1 MVNMVLFSP
10 GSVRR
15 PYTNTGFSEK
25 VKTFQVS
32 PSFVL
37 YLQEQEIGKGA
48 RGMSCL
54 LQGTL
59 CHPQPEQQGQF
70 LCPDTHLSWSVS
82 VPWAM
87 ATRIPPWSP
96 QV

>member
-1 MVNMVLFSP
+1 
-10 GSVRR
+10 
-15 PYTNTGFSEK
+15 
-25 VKTFQVS
+25 
-32 PSFVL
+32 
-37 YLQEQEIGKGA
+37 
-48 RGMSCL
+48 MSCL

-59 CHPQPEQQGQF
+59 CHPQPEQQGQVP
-70 LCPDTHLSWSVS
+70 CPDTHLSWSVS